1 MTGAVPLADTA
12 TRNAPHSVRAGEWTV
27 SPRYAWLVLILTF
40 SLLLSDYMSRQVLSA
55 VFPLLKA
62 EWGLSDTALG
72 SLGSAVAIVVG
83 LLTLPLSLIADRIGR
98 IRSIVAMAMLW
109 SLATLAC
116 ALSRHYGDL
125 LAARIFVG
133 VGEAAYGSVGVA
145 VAVSVFPPRM
155 RALIVGMFTAGGV
168 FGSVLGVGLGGVI
181 AEQMGWRWSFAAMAF
196 LGAALGAVYPLFV
209 SEPAR
214 DARSETAR
222 AYLARPIA
230 LVAALFPN
238 RTVFFTYIGSGLQ
251 LFISSSFIAWTPS
264 FLHRYYGMGTGRA
277 AAMASALVLVGGLGM
292 IGWGH
297 VADRL
302 SNFAPS
308 RRLLL
313 ACTLCFSTS
322 IILAAGLALSP
333 GPFQLV
339 LVASAMLLAAG
350 TLGPAGAIVADATDV
365 AIHATV
371 FAMLTFAN
379 NLLGLAP
386 GPIVTGFIADH
397 SNLLTAL
404 RVVPLFGIA
413 AGSAFAMAY
422 LNFDKP
428 AFVSVHSK
436 ASKQ

>member
-1 MTGAVPLADTA
+1 MSGAVPLADT
-12 TRNAPHSVRAGEWTV
+12 TRSASPSARAGEWTV
-27 SPRYAWLVLILTF
+27 SPRYAWLVLVLTF

-72 SLGSAVAIVVG
+72 SLGSAVALVVG
-83 LLTLPLSLIADRIGR
+83 LLTLPLSFIADRVGR

-116 ALSRHYGDL
+116 ALSRRYGDL
-125 LAARIFVG
+125 LAARVFVG

-145 VAVSVFPPRM
+145 VAVSVFPARM

-196 LGAALGAVYPLFV
+196 VGAALGAVYPLFV

-214 DARSETAR
+214 DAQNETAE
-222 AYLARPIA
+222 AYLARPRT
-230 LVAALFPN
+230 LVAALFPS
-238 RTVFFTYIGSGLQ
+238 RTVFLTYVGSGLQ

-277 AAMASALVLVGGLGM
+277 AAIASALVLVGGLGM
-292 IGWGH
+292 IAWGH

-302 SNFAPS
+302 SVFAPS

-313 ACTLCFSTS
+313 ACILCFSTS
-322 IILAAGLALSP
+322 VILAAGLSFPP
-333 GPFQLV
+333 GAVQLV
-339 LVASAMLLAAG
+339 FVASAMLLAAG

-365 AIHATV
+365 ALHATV
-371 FAMLTFAN
+371 FATLTFAN
-379 NLLGLAP
+379 NVLGLAP
-386 GPIVTGFIADH
+386 GPILTGFIADH
-397 SNLLTAL
+397 SSLLAAL
-404 RVVPLFGIA
+404 RVVPAFGVA
-413 AGSAFAMAY
+413 AGTAFTIAY
-422 LNFDKP
+422 FDFNRL
-428 AFVSVHSK
+428 AYVSGRST
-436 ASKQ
+436 ASE